1 MVPPPNPLPE
11 ALEVTRRAA
20 ADAISH
26 NGETTVDDRGDHWV
40 FEFIPRGDGLGGGAR
55 VVIAK
60 DGLRVLKVVRG
71 Q

>member
-1 MVPPPNPLPE
+1 MVLRE
-11 ALEVTRRAA
+11 AVDVARRAA
-20 ADAISH
+20 ADAISQDD
-26 NGETTVDDRGDHWV
+26 EITVDDRGDHWV

-60 DGLRVLKVVRG
+60 DGLRVLKVVRR